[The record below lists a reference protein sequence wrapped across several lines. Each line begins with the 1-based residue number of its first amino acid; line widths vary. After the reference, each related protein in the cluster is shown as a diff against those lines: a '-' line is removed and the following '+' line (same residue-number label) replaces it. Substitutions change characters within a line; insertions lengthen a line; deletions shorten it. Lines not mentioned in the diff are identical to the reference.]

1 MIAADLVHLV
11 LWAVVGSFTLPVVT
25 VLAGRLLGSRRGWV
39 ALTASGIV
47 GWTAAVW
54 IAGDLTDWAWDSFGM
69 ALTAL
74 GFGIVLTMAF
84 ALALDLVAPVGS
96 LAQGEQAGLVE
107 VRNPASGVRGRLAE
121 ARRYRDVLRGAREH
135 GVMARNVDHQSLPSG
150 VRATLEDAGG
160 MFVKLGQVASTR
172 GDLLP
177 AAWCDELSKLRSRA
191 EPERREVVQ
200 PFLENLIG
208 QPVAEAYAEFDWTP
222 IASASI
228 AQIYRARLHS
238 GEAVVVKV
246 QRPGLDELIEIDAV
260 AVGQLAGL
268 IERRTPLGLTM
279 KPAALADEFISN
291 IREELDFR
299 IEASNIVT
307 LQEALDRR
315 EGVRVPKVH
324 LDLSNDRVLTEEF
337 IDAPSVG
344 DVELLAAA
352 GHDLSEVA
360 DRLLAEFFHEIF
372 EDGTFHSDPHPG
384 NILVEPDGTIVLI
397 DLGAVGRLSSGQRE
411 SVIALVLA
419 ASNGDAA
426 MIREAFMGM
435 SGLAPNADI
444 RALDAAI
451 EEMLSQHMRAGGGI
465 STDALQD
472 LAVVVGRF
480 GLQLPRWFGT
490 LSRTFI
496 SLEGT
501 LRGIDPDFSLVDAAR
516 EHASGGRD
524 AERGRLSSAREMIEH
539 EAMTQLPRLR
549 RLPQRVD
556 ELIGQAA
563 TGRIKVRLAPFG
575 DEQSERIVT
584 RLVDR
589 LVLAVVASSVGIGSV
604 LLIGVE
610 DGPTLADA
618 IPLNEALGYA
628 GLATSS
634 VLVLRLV
641 AGIIRDGTT

>member
-1 MIAADLVHLV
+1 MVAADVLHFV
-11 LWAVVGSFTLPVVT
+11 LWAMVGSFTLPVVT

-39 ALTASGIV
+39 ALTASGIA
-47 GWTAAVW
+47 GWTCAVL
-54 IAGDLTDWAWDSFGM
+54 IAGDLTDWAWDSVGM

-74 GFGIVLTMAF
+74 GFGIVFTMTF
-84 ALALDLVAPVGS
+84 ALALDLVAPAGS
-96 LAQGEQAGLVE
+96 LAQGERAGLVE
-107 VRNPASGVRGRLAE
+107 VRNPVSGLRGRLAE
-121 ARRYRDVLRGAREH
+121 TRRYRDVLRRAREH
-135 GVMARNVDHQSLPSG
+135 GVLTRKIDHQTLPAG
-150 VRATLEDAGG
+150 VRSTLEDAGG

-191 EPERREVVQ
+191 EPERQEVVQ
-200 PFLENLIG
+200 PFLEDLIG
-208 QPVAEAYAEFDWTP
+208 QPVAAAYAEFDWTP

-228 AQIYRARLHS
+228 AQIYRARLHT
-238 GEAVVVKV
+238 GEPVVVKV
-246 QRPGLDELIEIDAV
+246 QRPGLDELIEIDAA
-260 AVGQLAGL
+260 AVEQLAGL
-268 IERRTPLGLTM
+268 IERRTPLGLTIR
-279 KPAALADEFISN
+279 PAALADEFISN
-291 IREELDFR
+291 IREELDFG
-299 IEASNIVT
+299 IEATNIVT
-307 LQEALDRR
+307 LQRALDGRQ
-315 EGVRVPKVH
+315 GVRVPKVY
-324 LDLSNDRVLTEEF
+324 LELSNDRVLTEEF
-337 IDAPSVG
+337 IDAPSIG
-344 DVELLAAA
+344 DVKQLTGA
-352 GHDLSEVA
+352 GHDLSEIA

-397 DLGAVGRLSSGQRE
+397 DLGAVGRLSPGQSE

-426 MIREAFMGM
+426 MIREAFMEM
-435 SGLAPNADI
+435 SGLDPNADV
-444 RALDAAI
+444 RALDSAI

-490 LSRTFI
+490 LSRTFV

-501 LRGIDPDFSLVDAAR
+501 LRGIDAEFSLVDAAR
-516 EHASGGRD
+516 KHASDGRSS
-524 AERGRLSSAREMIEH
+524 EHGRLASARETIEH

-563 TGRIKVRLAPFG
+563 TGRIKVRLSPFG
-575 DEQSERIVT
+575 DERSERIVT

-589 LVLAVVASSVGIGSV
+589 LVLGVVASSIGIGSV

-610 DGPTLADA
+610 DGPTLADT

-628 GLATSS
+628 GLATST
-634 VLVLRLV
+634 VLVLRLL

>member
-1 MIAADLVHLV
+1 MVAADVLHFV
-11 LWAVVGSFTLPVVT
+11 LWVVLGSLALPVVT

-39 ALTASGIV
+39 ALIASGIV
-47 GWTAAVW
+47 GWTCAVL
-54 IAGDLTDWAWDSFGM
+54 IAGDLTDWAWDSLGM
-69 ALTAL
+69 VLTAL
-74 GFGIVLTMAF
+74 GFGIVLTMTF
-84 ALALDLVAPVGS
+84 ALALDLVAPIGS
-96 LAQGEQAGLVE
+96 LAQGERAGLVV
-107 VRNPASGVRGRLAE
+107 VRNPVSSVRGRLAE
-121 ARRYRDVLRGAREH
+121 ARRYRDVLRRAREH
-135 GVMARNVDHQSLPSG
+135 GVMTRKIDHQSLPAG

-177 AAWCDELSKLRSRA
+177 APWCDELSHLQSRA
-191 EPERREVVQ
+191 EPEREEVIR
-200 PFLENLIG
+200 PFLESLIG

-228 AQIYRARLHS
+228 AQIYRARLHT
-238 GEAVVVKV
+238 GDAVVVKV
-246 QRPGLDELIEIDAV
+246 QRPGLDELIEIDAA

-279 KPAALADEFISN
+279 QPASLADEFISN
-291 IREELDFR
+291 VREELDFG
-299 IEASNIVT
+299 IEATNIMT
-307 LQEALDRR
+307 LQLALEGR

-337 IDAPSVG
+337 IDAPSIG
-344 DVELLAAA
+344 DVDRLTDA
-352 GHDLSEVA
+352 GHGLSEIA

-411 SVIALVLA
+411 SVVSLVLA
-419 ASNGDAA
+419 TSNGDAA
-426 MIREAFMGM
+426 MIREALMEM
-435 SGLAPNADI
+435 SGLDPNADI

-451 EEMLSQHMRAGGGI
+451 ERMLSQHMRAGGGI
-465 STDALQD
+465 STDAFQD

-490 LSRTFI
+490 LSRTFVC
-496 SLEGT
+496 LEGT
-501 LRGIDPDFSLVDAAR
+501 LRAIDPDFSLVDAAR
-516 EHASGGRD
+516 KHAGDGGHPD
-524 AERGRLSSAREMIEH
+524 QGRLSSAREMIEH
-539 EAMTQLPRLR
+539 EAMIQLPRLR

-556 ELIGQAA
+556 ELVGQAA
-563 TGRIKVRLAPFG
+563 AGRIKVRLSPFG
-575 DEQSERIVT
+575 DERSERIVT

-589 LVLAVVASSVGIGSV
+589 LVLGIVASSVGIGSV

-634 VLVLRLV
+634 VLVLRV
-641 AGIIRDGTT
+641 IAGIIRDGTT